1 MCKPVRLLTQ
11 AFWIKSVITDWC
23 LKLQYSIENS
33 VPMIVLRSKVNCD
46 LGVEEVRITKTTPT
60 PAHVI
65 AFANTSPAMIAKA
78 GNGSLR
84 RMGAWA

>member
-1 MCKPVRLLTQ
+1 M
-11 AFWIKSVITDWC
+11 
-23 LKLQYSIENS
+23 KLQCSIENS
-33 VPMIVLRSKVNCD
+33 VPMIVLRSKVNYD
-46 LGVEEVRITKTTPT
+46 LGIDEVRITKTTPT
-60 PAHVI
+60 PPHVA

>member
-1 MCKPVRLLTQ
+1 
-11 AFWIKSVITDWC
+11 
-23 LKLQYSIENS
+23 
-33 VPMIVLRSKVNCD
+33 MIVLRSKVNYD
-46 LGVEEVRITKTTPT
+46 LDIDEVRITKTTPT
-60 PAHVI
+60 PAHVT